1 MFASVSSGRY
11 ICFHTYEVFLGVFF
25 ASVSYACFECFNYFV
40 LMLLVF
46 HLDVSKIDLM
56 LQLVFQ
62 IHVSCVSFDFR
73 HMLQVLHPDI
83 LKVDRVFH
91 ICLHVFAASLSP

>member
-1 MFASVSSGRY
+1 MFSHIRSVFR
-11 ICFHTYEVFLGVFF
+11 CFF
-25 ASVSYACFECFNYFV
+25 ASVSYVCFECFNYFI